1 MMNLALVFLSLSC
14 AQIDLSKPIMVIHA
28 STGIPAELPKL
39 QMEFRNNVS
48 PLEVEDDYEQWAKDV
63 VIDRLAGTANMIN
76 DFSVPSQYF
85 IFADRNPKK
94 QLVMAGYYA
103 NNPEQVII
111 IGWAKCSTGNP
122 THGKDYHFTPTGVFA
137 NTLNALSFRA
147 AGTKNSNGWRGYG
160 GKNCRVWD
168 FGYQP
173 TTKPIRG
180 IEQARVIR
188 LLMHA
193 TDPDRG
199 EQMLG
204 TAQSKGCVRI
214 PAKFNHFID
223 YYGLI
228 DREYEAKRNNDSVSW
243 LLLKNREPVVDAG
256 KYLIIG
262 DSAELE
268 KK

>member
-1 MMNLALVFLSLSC
+1 MMNLALVLLSMNC
-14 AQIDLSKPIMVIHA
+14 NQIDLDRSKLIIHA
-28 STGIPAELPKL
+28 IPSVPAELPKL

-48 PLEVEDDYEQWAKDV
+48 PLEVEDDYEEWAKDV
-63 VIDRLAGTANMIN
+63 VIDHLAGTANMIN

-94 QLVMAGYYA
+94 QLVMAGYYLDY
-103 NNPEQVII
+103 PEQVIV
-111 IGWAKCSTGNP
+111 IGWAKCSTGDP
-122 THGKDYHFTPTGVFA
+122 AHGKDYHFTPTGVFA
-137 NTLNALSFRA
+137 NTLDALSFRA

-168 FGYQP
+168 FGYRA

-180 IEQARVIR
+180 VKQAREIR

-199 EQMLG
+199 ERLLG
-204 TAQSKGCVRI
+204 TPQSKGCVRI
-214 PAKFNHFID
+214 PATFNHFVD
-223 YYGLI
+223 FYGLI
-228 DREYEAKRNNDSVSW
+228 DQEYEANKNSVSVSW